1 MRELDELEK
10 LHQELK
16 REYFKW
22 AKRKVP
28 NDGYGSNNNKA
39 TTDFLKN
46 HSNIAPEVKKTL
58 KTIKTYIKS
67 LENKEQKYN
76 TLREIYIIHPS
87 FHEMWFFDKHFNH
100 FYGRYGII
108 SGRGGL
114 KSYFTSFNR
123 GTIKSRLKMITTW
136 VFKRTLLLEN
146 LFSGVLDF
154 SLFDSNILTDKEF
167 EQELRRITKTSIDTK
182 EEVKSEINQLFRI
195 CHTLL
200 EKTDYATLENN
211 NLLSNVIWLY
221 DAQCSINEGPLFI
234 KESRESRVNLFKKI
248 NTIEQDEIRKKLQE
262 NFKVEIIEPQN
273 KLD

>member
-58 KTIKTYIKS
+58 KTIKTNIKS

-87 FHEMWFFDKHFNH
+87 FHEMWFFDKHFDH
-100 FYGRYGII
+100 FSKKNGII
-108 SGRGGL
+108 RGRGGL
-114 KSYFTSFNR
+114 KSYFTSLNR

-167 EQELRRITKTSIDTK
+167 EQELRIITASSIKTT
-182 EEVKSEINQLFRI
+182 EEVQSEIKVLFRI

-200 EKTDYATLENN
+200 EKTNFITLENN
-211 NLLSNVIWLY
+211 NLLSNKKWLY
-221 DAQCSINEGPLFI
+221 YAQCNINEGPIFI
-234 KESRESRVNLFKKI
+234 KESRESRVNIFKKVNSI
-248 NTIEQDEIRKKLQE
+248 DQNEIRKKLQE
-262 NFKVEIIEPQN
+262 NFKVEII
-273 KLD
+273 